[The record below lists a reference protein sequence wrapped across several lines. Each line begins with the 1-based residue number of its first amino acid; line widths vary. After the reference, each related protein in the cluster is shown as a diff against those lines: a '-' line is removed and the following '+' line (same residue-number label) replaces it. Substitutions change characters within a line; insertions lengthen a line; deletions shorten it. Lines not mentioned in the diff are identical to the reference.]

1 MAVFTQVSL
10 SELAPWLQKR
20 GVAAHKCAAI
30 SEGIEN
36 TNYRICADDLRGN
49 DGNDGFNNIARR
61 RRDYVFTIFELW
73 DMAQVRYYAALMQ
86 HFAACDL
93 PIPAPVLRRNGGMM
107 QSRVCL
113 CRLWKMTAGAT
124 IRPPKNVARWAR

>member
-86 HFAACDL
+86 HFAACDWRQF
-93 PIPAPVLRRNGGMM
+93 PRRFLRRNGGPDAP
-107 QSRVCL
+107 S
-113 CRLWKMTAGAT
+113 
-124 IRPPKNVARWAR
+124 